1 MQGSGIPVPAP
12 RPEQRRV
19 VHRIVRCRTAALGG
33 HVDACS
39 DCGHREI
46 SYNSCRDR
54 HCPKCQG
61 SAQTD
66 WLQARQA
73 DVLPVPYAHVV
84 FTLPHELGPV
94 ALAHPRILY
103 DLLFRAASSTL
114 LDVAANPRF
123 LGARIGFFAILHT
136 WGQTLV
142 HHPHLHCVVPAG
154 GLAPD
159 GRTWVQCKPG
169 FFLPVRVL
177 SRIFRARY
185 LDGLRDTHGQGLL
198 GDTSRAALEDLV
210 ARCLRQP
217 WVVFA
222 KPPFDGADA
231 VLTYLARYTHRVAIS
246 NHRLVSLDHQRVR
259 FRFKDYRGR
268 RVRHQELPLTEF
280 ARRFLLHVLPRR
292 FVRIRYYGLLAHGC
306 RRRLLAQSRQA
317 LQVGAASSDLLPNPT
332 MDAVHDC
339 TGLLP
344 VPPRL
349 CPACNKA
356 MLTCVQ
362 ILERPPPFLRRV
374 RAHA

>member
-1 MQGSGIPVPAP
+1 MQNSGVPVPAP

-19 VHRIVRCRTAALGG
+19 VYRILRCRTAALGG

-39 DCGHREI
+39 DCGHRQI

-61 SAQTD
+61 SAQAD
-66 WLQARQA
+66 WLQQRQA

-84 FTLPHELGPV
+84 FTLPHELGPL
-94 ALAHPRILY
+94 ALAHPRVLY
-103 DLLFRAASSTL
+103 DLLFRTAASTL

-123 LGARIGFFAILHT
+123 LGARIGFFSVLHT

-159 GRTWVQCKPG
+159 GRSWVACPRG

-177 SRIFRARY
+177 SRLFRARY
-185 LDGLRDTHGQGLL
+185 LDGLRDAHGRGLL
-198 GDTSRAALEDLV
+198 GELSQAALDDLV
-210 ARCLRQP
+210 TRCLQKP

-222 KPPFDGADA
+222 KPPFDGPDS

-246 NHRLVSLDHQRVR
+246 NHRLTSLDDDHVR

-268 RVRHQELPLTEF
+268 RLRHQQLPLAEF

-306 RRRLLAQSRQA
+306 RRRMLSRSRLA
-317 LQVGAASSDLLPNPT
+317 LQAPVDHADPLPAPPSGPGQFV
-332 MDAVHDC
+332 DQ
-339 TGLLP
+339 LLP

-349 CPACNKA
+349 CPACKKA
-356 MLTCVQ
+356 MLACVQ
-362 ILERPPPFLRRV
+362 VLQRPPPFLRAPH
-374 RAHA
+374 AHR